1 MAVAGWLGFAGVG
14 WYRGSAVVAGMAPRV
29 PACSIV
35 AGVGGGVQQW
45 SCWPTIIE
53 PSFNRHQCTHH
64 SYNSSTSTTS
74 SSSNFIRTAKDEQV
88 IRVLFLSFA
97 TQHNND
103 SDDAPP
109 SLNVDNLR
117 DLLLAIGDHPSDTK
131 LSKLI
136 EAVDVDNNGQIEYDE
151 FVAGCESILSN
162 QDTTEDGASVN
173 IDTLIDIF
181 HTLDADGSGD
191 LTKDELSNVLSAAGV
206 ALSHDDANEIM
217 NAADVNNDGK
227 ISLEEFLALMTDP
240 TKKQYSWRIRSGFR
254 V

>member
-1 MAVAGWLGFAGVG
+1 M
-14 WYRGSAVVAGMAPRV
+14 
-29 PACSIV
+29 
-35 AGVGGGVQQW
+35 
-45 SCWPTIIE
+45 
-53 PSFNRHQCTHH
+53 
-64 SYNSSTSTTS
+64 
-74 SSSNFIRTAKDEQV
+74 
-88 IRVLFLSFA
+88 
-97 TQHNND
+97 
-103 SDDAPP
+103 
-109 SLNVDNLR
+109 
-117 DLLLAIGDHPSDTK
+117 
-131 LSKLI
+131 
-136 EAVDVDNNGQIEYDE
+136 DVDNNGQIEYDE

-162 QDTTEDGASVN
+162 QDTTEDDASVN